1 MSYTQADYDEMRRC
15 AKRELDKRLHFYP
28 KWIAS
33 GKMTQE
39 QADFEIAG
47 MKKIY
52 DYFDYMQKNV
62 EPEQT
67 SLFNTND
74 FTKNKSMY
82 EWGI

>member
-1 MSYTQADYDEMRRC
+1 MQLTQTDIDEMRRC
-15 AKRELDKRLHFYP
+15 AKRELNKRLTFYP
-28 KWIAS
+28 KWIAA

-39 QADFEIAG
+39 KADFEIAG
-47 MKKIY
+47 MKKIC
-52 DYFDYMQKNV
+52 DYFDYMQRNI

-82 EWGI
+82 EWGM